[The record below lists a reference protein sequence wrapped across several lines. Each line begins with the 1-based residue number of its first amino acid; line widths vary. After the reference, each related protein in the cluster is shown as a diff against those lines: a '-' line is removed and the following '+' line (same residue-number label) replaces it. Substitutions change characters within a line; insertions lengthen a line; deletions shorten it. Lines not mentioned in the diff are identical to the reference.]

1 MKFYELIPLT
11 AAVTN
16 LALTLFVLTRD
27 LRSTLNRVYLLWG
40 LSITVWNLGTFF
52 MFSVKTESSARLWS
66 AFLHY
71 GVIFLPISLLHL
83 SILIA
88 QVKLPRWLPALYGWF
103 GLLAL
108 SNAAGFFTS
117 GVRYLDDAYFYS
129 VAGPGFWAF
138 VASYVVVTTATVVI
152 LYQKLATLQRLHRA
166 RVKALLWANGILI
179 GFGWNDILPIL
190 GFDRYPFTEIAIFPF
205 GSAAAIFYGIIVGYS
220 VLQHHLLDIH
230 VTLGKAA
237 AHAVRLLFLFLIGF
251 LLLLLLNVFRPKE
264 FSTFAFFSALGVLLA
279 SATVAS
285 IFFPRLFG
293 KGDEALEQR
302 ILSDRFGDRFEY
314 HDKVRAF
321 LQEVQFYNNAD
332 LLLTDLDALFLKT
345 IRVRNYQIILLDE
358 STHVFT
364 VFRGH
369 PKSAQT
375 QLPEL
380 RSNSP
385 IFQIFQQTTASY
397 LAFNLAYIMPG
408 ETEME
413 REARQFLKG
422 FEPEFCF
429 PFFSGEEPF
438 GLLLIGEKTS
448 GTPYTP
454 NDLLLLTRLVK
465 NLSLI
470 LNQIRLKK
478 QVLLAEELELLG
490 RMSRGMAHDLNNLL
504 TPVSTYL
511 QLTSAQVNGNTDGAN
526 ELLPTCLRNVGTI
539 EAYVKDALF
548 FSENHTVQI
557 APALLDQLI
566 HKVVDLA
573 GPKLK
578 RRQVRTE
585 LPEYPP
591 TVVEMDSV
599 LVQRCLGNI
608 LSNAIDASSPGTSV
622 RFELQRLA
630 TTEAGREW
638 VRVSI
643 TDAGEGISRKNLER
657 LSSAYFTT
665 KETGD
670 ENRGFGLGLA
680 ICRKIIHQHS
690 GNLNIV
696 SEEKKGTTV
705 TVDLPVRFVSPSPPP
720 AIPLEEEI

>member
-1 MKFYELIPLT
+1 MRFSELIPLT

-52 MFSVKTESSARLWS
+52 LFSVQDEGAARFWS

-71 GVIFLPISLLHL
+71 GVIFLPVSLFHL
-83 SILIA
+83 SCLIA
-88 QVKLPRWLPALYGWF
+88 QVKLPRWLPMLYGWF

-108 SNAAGFFTS
+108 SNVLGWFTA
-117 GVRYLDDAYFYS
+117 GVRKFGYAYYS

-138 VASYVVVTTATVVI
+138 MASYVVVTTATVFI
-152 LYQKLATLQRLHRA
+152 LYRKLGTLQRLHRA

-179 GFGWNDILPIL
+179 GFGWNDILPIV
-190 GFDRYPFTEIAIFPF
+190 GVDTYPFTSIAIFPF

-237 AHAVRLLFLFLIGF
+237 AHAVRLLFLFLIGL
-251 LLLLLLNVFRPKE
+251 LLLLLLNVFQPGE
-264 FSTFAFFSALGVLLA
+264 FTPFTFLASLGVLLV
-279 SATVAS
+279 SALVAS

-293 KGDEALEQR
+293 KGDESLEQR
-302 ILSDRFGDRFEY
+302 ILSDRYGDRFEY
-314 HDKVRAF
+314 HDKVRSF

-332 LLLTDLDALFLKT
+332 LLLNDLDALFVKT

-369 PKSAQT
+369 PRVAQA

-380 RSNSP
+380 RADSS
-385 IFQIFQQTTASY
+385 IFQLFQNTTATY

-413 REARQFLKG
+413 REARQLLKR

-429 PFFSGEEPF
+429 PFFSGDEPF

-448 GTPYTP
+448 GIPYTP
-454 NDLLLLTRLVK
+454 NDLTLLTRLVK

-504 TPVSTYL
+504 TPVSTFL
-511 QLTSAQVNGNTDGAN
+511 QMTRESANGAGDND
-526 ELLPTCLRNVGTI
+526 ELLPICLRNVGTI
-539 EAYVKDALF
+539 QAYVKDALF
-548 FSENHTVQI
+548 FSQNHTVQI
-557 APALLDQLI
+557 VPTQLDQLI
-566 HKVVDLA
+566 HKVVELA
-573 GPKLK
+573 GSKLK
-578 RRQVRTE
+578 RRQVRAE
-585 LPEYPP
+585 VPEHPP
-591 TVVEMDSV
+591 TVVEMDPV
-599 LVQRCLGNI
+599 LIQRCLGNI
-608 LSNAIDASSPGTSV
+608 LSNAIDASAAGTTV
-622 RFELQRLA
+622 RIELQRMA

-638 VRVSI
+638 VRVQVI
-643 TDAGEGISRKNLER
+643 DQGEGISRENLQR
-657 LSSAYFTT
+657 LTSAYFTT
-665 KETGD
+665 KDSGD

-680 ICRKIIHQHS
+680 ICRKIVHQHG
-690 GNLNIV
+690 GNLNIA

-705 TVDLPVRFVSPSPPP
+705 TVDLPVRFAPPSPPP
-720 AIPLEEEI
+720 NIPLEVEA

>member
-1 MKFYELIPLT
+1 MKFSELIPLT

-40 LSITVWNLGTFF
+40 LSITVWNVGTFF
-52 MFSVKTESSARLWS
+52 MFSVEEESSARFWS
-66 AFLHY
+66 TFLHY
-71 GVIFLPISLLHL
+71 GVIFLPISLFHL

-88 QVKLPRWLPALYGWF
+88 QVKLPRWLPVLYGWF

-108 SNAAGFFTS
+108 ANVAGFFTS
-117 GVRYLDDAYFYS
+117 GVRYLGYAFYS

-138 VASYVVVTTATVVI
+138 MVTYVVVTTATVLI
-152 LYQKLATLQRLHRA
+152 LYRKLNTLQRLHRA

-179 GFGWNDILPIL
+179 GFGWNDILPIV
-190 GFDRYPFTEIAIFPF
+190 GFDTYPFTSIHIFPF
-205 GSAAAIFYGIIVGYS
+205 GAAAAIFIGIIVGYG

-237 AHAVRLLFLFLIGF
+237 AHAVRLLFLFLIGL
-251 LLLLLLNVFRPKE
+251 LLLLLLNVFRPDQFTH
-264 FSTFAFFSALGVLLA
+264 FSFFGSLGVLLV
-279 SATVAS
+279 SAMVAS
-285 IFFPRLFG
+285 IFFPLLFG
-293 KGDEALEQR
+293 KGEDSLEQR
-302 ILSDRFGDRFEY
+302 ILSDRYGDRFEY
-314 HDKVRAF
+314 HDKVRSF
-321 LQEVQFYNNAD
+321 LLEVQFYNNAD
-332 LLLTDLDALFLKT
+332 LLLNDLDALFVKT
-345 IRVRNYQIILLDE
+345 IHVRNYQIILLDE

-364 VFRGH
+364 VFRSH
-369 PKSAQT
+369 PRLQQV

-380 RSNSP
+380 RADSP
-385 IFQIFQQTTASY
+385 IFQIFQNTTASH

-413 REARQFLKG
+413 REARQLLKR

-429 PFFSGEEPF
+429 PFFSGDEPF
-438 GLLLIGEKTS
+438 GLLLIGEKS
-448 GTPYTP
+448 NGDPYTP
-454 NDLLLLTRLVK
+454 NDLTLLTRLVK

-511 QLTSAQVNGNTDGAN
+511 QITKETANGNATGD
-526 ELLPTCLRNVGTI
+526 ELLPVCLRNVGTI
-539 EAYVKDALF
+539 QAYVKEALF
-548 FSENHTVQI
+548 FSQNHTVQI
-557 APALLDQLI
+557 APAPLDRVI
-566 HKVVDLA
+566 HKVVELA
-573 GPKLK
+573 EPKLK
-578 RRQVRTE
+578 RRQVRAD
-585 LPEYPP
+585 LPEYPV

-608 LSNAIDASSPGTSV
+608 LSNAIDASPPGATV
-622 RFELQRLA
+622 RIDLQRLT

-638 VRVSI
+638 VRVRI
-643 TDAGEGISRKNLER
+643 IDYGEGISRENLQR
-657 LSSAYFTT
+657 LTSAYFTT
-665 KETGD
+665 KDSGD

-680 ICRKIIHQHS
+680 ICRKIVHQHG
-690 GNLNIV
+690 GNLNIA

-705 TVDLPVRFVSPSPPP
+705 TVDLPVRYVKASPPP
-720 AIPLEEEI
+720 PIATPQEA

>member
-1 MKFYELIPLT
+1 MRFSELIPLT

-52 MFSVKTESSARLWS
+52 MFSVEQESTARFWS

-71 GVIFLPISLLHL
+71 GVIFLPISLFHL

-88 QVKLPRWLPALYGWF
+88 QVKLPRWLPVLYVWF
-103 GLLAL
+103 ALLAL
-108 SNAAGFFTS
+108 TNVFGFFTA
-117 GVRYLDDAYFYS
+117 GVRSLGYAFYS

-138 VASYVVVTTATVVI
+138 MVSYVVVTTATVFI
-152 LYQKLATLQRLHRA
+152 LYRKLGTLQRLHRA

-179 GFGWNDILPIL
+179 GFGWNDILPIV
-190 GFDRYPFTEIAIFPF
+190 GFDRYPFTNIAIFPF

-237 AHAVRLLFLFLIGF
+237 AHAVRLLFLFLIGL
-251 LLLLLLNVFRPKE
+251 LLLLLLNVFRPSE
-264 FSTFAFFSALGVLLA
+264 FTPFAFFGSLGVLLV
-279 SATVAS
+279 SALVAS

-293 KGDEALEQR
+293 KGDESLEQR
-302 ILSDRFGDRFEY
+302 ILSDRYGDRFEY
-314 HDKVRAF
+314 HDKVRSF

-332 LLLTDLDALFLKT
+332 LLLNDLDALFVKT

-369 PKSAQT
+369 PKFPQA

-380 RSNSP
+380 RADSP
-385 IFQIFQQTTASY
+385 IFQLFQNTTATY

-413 REARQFLKG
+413 REARQLLKR

-429 PFFSGEEPF
+429 PFFSGDEPF

-454 NDLLLLTRLVK
+454 NDLTLLTRLVK

-504 TPVSTYL
+504 TPVSTFL
-511 QLTSAQVNGNTDGAN
+511 QMTKESANGSAPGEND
-526 ELLPTCLRNVGTI
+526 ELIPICLRNVGTI
-539 EAYVKDALF
+539 QAYVKDALF
-548 FSENHTVQI
+548 FSQNHTVQI
-557 APALLDQLI
+557 GPAQLDHLI
-566 HKVVDLA
+566 HKVIELA
-573 GPKLK
+573 EPKLK
-578 RRQVRTE
+578 RRQVRAE

-591 TVVEMDSV
+591 IVVEMDSV
-599 LVQRCLGNI
+599 LMQRCLGNI
-608 LSNAIDASSPGTSV
+608 LSNAIDASPAGATV
-622 RFELQRLA
+622 RIELQRLA

-638 VRVSI
+638 VRIRIV
-643 TDAGEGISRKNLER
+643 DYGEGISRENLQR
-657 LSSAYFTT
+657 LTSAYFTT
-665 KETGD
+665 KDSGD

-680 ICRKIIHQHS
+680 ICRKIVHQHG
-690 GNLNIV
+690 GNLNIA
-696 SEEKKGTTV
+696 SEEKKGTAV
-705 TVDLPVRFVSPSPPP
+705 TVDLPVHHVQATPPP
-720 AIPLEEEI
+720 AIPVEQEA

>member
-1 MKFYELIPLT
+1 MSFAEFIPLT

-16 LALTLFVLTRD
+16 FALTLFVLTRD

-52 MFSVKTESSARLWS
+52 MFNVENESSARFWS
-66 AFLHY
+66 VFLDY
-71 GVIFLPISLLHL
+71 GVIFLPISLFHL

-88 QVKLPRWLPALYGWF
+88 QVKLPRWLPVLYGWF

-108 SNAAGFFTS
+108 TNVFGYFTS
-117 GVRYLDDAYFYS
+117 GVRYLANAYYYS

-138 VASYVVVTTATVVI
+138 MASYVVVTTSTVVI
-152 LYQKLATLQRLHRA
+152 LYRRLGTLQRLHQA

-190 GFDRYPFTEIAIFPF
+190 GFDTYPFTRVAIFPF

-237 AHAVRLLFLFLIGF
+237 AHAVRLLFLFLIGL
-251 LLLLLLNVFRPKE
+251 LLLLLLNVFRPE
-264 FSTFAFFSALGVLLA
+264 FTPFTFFSSLGVLLV

-293 KGDEALEQR
+293 KGDESLEQR
-302 ILSDRFGDRFEY
+302 ILSDRYGDRFEY
-314 HDKVRAF
+314 HDKVRSF

-332 LLLTDLDALFLKT
+332 LLLNDLDSLFVKT
-345 IRVRNYQIILLDE
+345 VRVRNYQIILLDE

-364 VFRGH
+364 VFRSH
-369 PKSAQT
+369 PKAPT
-375 QLPEL
+375 VQLPEL
-380 RSNSP
+380 RADSP
-385 IFQIFQQTTASY
+385 IFQIFQNTTASY

-413 REARQFLKG
+413 REARQLLKR

-429 PFFSGEEPF
+429 PFFSGDEPF
-438 GLLLIGEKTS
+438 GLLLIGEKAS

-454 NDLLLLTRLVK
+454 NDLALLTRLVK

-504 TPVSTYL
+504 TPVSTFL
-511 QLTSAQVNGNTDGAN
+511 QMTQVQVNGNTDGAN

-539 EAYVKDALF
+539 QAYVKDALF
-548 FSENHTVQI
+548 FSQNHTVQI
-557 APALLDQLI
+557 APAPLDQLI
-566 HKVVDLA
+566 HRVVDLA
-573 GPKLK
+573 GTKLK
-578 RRQVRTE
+578 RRQVHVD
-585 LPEYPP
+585 LPAYPA
-591 TVVEMDSV
+591 TIVEMDSV
-599 LVQRCLGNI
+599 LIQRCLGNI
-608 LSNAIDASSPGTSV
+608 LSNAIDASPAGATV
-622 RFELQRLA
+622 RIELQRLA

-638 VRVSI
+638 VRLRVV
-643 TDAGEGISRKNLER
+643 DHGEGISRENLQR
-657 LSSAYFTT
+657 LTSAYFTT
-665 KETGD
+665 KDSGD

-680 ICRKIIHQHS
+680 ICRKIVHQHV
-690 GNLNIV
+690 GNLNIS

-705 TVDLPVRFVSPSPPP
+705 TVDLPVRHAQPSPPQSLT
-720 AIPLEEEI
+720 LEEAS

>member
-1 MKFYELIPLT
+1 MKFSELIPLT
-11 AAVTN
+11 AAITN

-52 MFSVKTESSARLWS
+52 MFSVEEESAARFWS

-71 GVIFLPISLLHL
+71 GVIFLPISLFHL
-83 SILIA
+83 SVLIA
-88 QVKLPRWLPALYGWF
+88 QVKLPRWLPIVYGWF

-108 SNAAGFFTS
+108 TNALGVFTS
-117 GVRYLDDAYFYS
+117 GVRNLGYAYYS
-129 VAGPGFWAF
+129 EAGPGFWAF
-138 VASYVVVTTATVVI
+138 VVSYVVVTTATVII
-152 LYQKLATLQRLHRA
+152 LYRKLGTLQRLHRA

-179 GFGWNDILPIL
+179 GFGWNDILPIV
-190 GFDRYPFTEIAIFPF
+190 GVDKYPFTNVAIFPF

-237 AHAVRLLFLFLIGF
+237 AHAVRLLFLFLIG
-251 LLLLLLNVFRPKE
+251 LLLLLLNVFRPGE
-264 FSTFAFFSALGVLLA
+264 FTGFTFLASLGVLLV
-279 SATVAS
+279 SALVAS

-293 KGDEALEQR
+293 KGDESLEQR
-302 ILSDRFGDRFEY
+302 ILSDRYGDRFEY
-314 HDKVRAF
+314 HDKVRSF

-332 LLLTDLDALFLKT
+332 LLLNDLDALFVKT

-369 PKSAQT
+369 PKFLQA

-380 RSNSP
+380 RADSP
-385 IFQIFQQTTASY
+385 IFQLFENTTATY

-408 ETEME
+408 ETELE
-413 REARQFLKG
+413 REARQLLKR

-429 PFFSGEEPF
+429 PFFSGDEPF
-438 GLLLIGEKTS
+438 GLLLIGEKSS

-504 TPVSTYL
+504 TPVSTFL
-511 QLTSAQVNGNTDGAN
+511 QMTAARVKDNTEGEN
-526 ELLPTCLRNVGTI
+526 ELVPTCLRNVGTI
-539 EAYVKDALF
+539 QAYVKDALF
-548 FSENHTVQI
+548 FSQNHTVQI
-557 APALLDQLI
+557 APDSLDQLLR
-566 HKVVDLA
+566 KVVDLA
-573 GPKLK
+573 EPKLK
-578 RRQVRTE
+578 RRQVRVE
-585 LPEYPP
+585 LADCPP
-591 TVVEMDSV
+591 TVVEMDAF
-599 LVQRCLGNI
+599 LMQRCFGNV
-608 LSNAIDASSPGTSV
+608 LSNAIDASLSGSLI
-622 RFELQRLA
+622 RIELEQLVS
-630 TTEAGREW
+630 TEPNREW
-638 VRVSI
+638 VRVRI
-643 TDAGEGISRKNLER
+643 IDNGEGISRENLQR

-665 KETGD
+665 KDSGD

-680 ICRKIIHQHS
+680 ICRKIILLHDGH
-690 GNLNIV
+690 LNIA
-696 SEEKKGTTV
+696 SEENHGTTV
-705 TVDLPVRFVSPSPPP
+705 TLDFPAKHPSAIVNSVMALP
-720 AIPLEEEI
+720 A

>member
-1 MKFYELIPLT
+1 MRFYELIPLT
-11 AAVTN
+11 AAITN

-52 MFSVKTESSARLWS
+52 MFGVQTEAAARLWS
-66 AFLHY
+66 VFLHY

-88 QVKLPRWLPALYGWF
+88 QVKLPRWLPVLYGWF

-108 SNAAGFFTS
+108 ANAAGFFTN
-117 GVRYLDDAYFYS
+117 GVRYFGNAFYYS

-138 VASYVVVTTATVVI
+138 VVSYVVVTTATVVI
-152 LYQKLATLQRLHRA
+152 LYRKLGTLQRLHRA

-190 GFDRYPFTEIAIFPF
+190 GFDTYPFTDIAIFPF

-237 AHAVRLLFLFLIGF
+237 AHTVRLSFLFLIGF
-251 LLLLLLNVFRPKE
+251 VLLLLLNVFRPKE
-264 FSTFAFFSALGVLLA
+264 FSPFAFLSALGVLLT

-332 LLLTDLDALFLKT
+332 LLLTDLDALLLKT

-369 PKSAQT
+369 PKAPQT
-375 QLPEL
+375 QLPDL
-380 RSNSP
+380 RANSA
-385 IFQIFQQTTASY
+385 IFQIFRQTTVGY

-413 REARQFLKG
+413 REARQFLKD

-438 GLLLIGEKTS
+438 GLLLVGEKTS

-511 QLTSAQVNGNTDGAN
+511 QIATATANGNTDGAN

-557 APALLDQLI
+557 APAPLDQLI
-566 HKVVDLA
+566 QKVVALA

-578 RRQVRTE
+578 RRQVRAD

-591 TVVEMDSV
+591 AVIEMDAV

-608 LSNAIDASSPGTSV
+608 LSNAIDASSPGSSV
-622 RFELQRLA
+622 RIDLQHLA
-630 TTEAGREW
+630 TTEGGREW

-643 TDAGEGISRKNLER
+643 TDTGEGITRQNLER
-657 LSSAYFTT
+657 ISSAYFTT

-680 ICRKIIHQHS
+680 ICRKIVHQHG
-690 GNLNIV
+690 GNLNIA

-705 TVDLPVRFVSPSPPP
+705 TVDLPVRCAPP
-720 AIPLEEEI
+720 APAKTFPLEDES

>member
-1 MKFYELIPLT
+1 MKFAELIPLT

-52 MFSVKTESSARLWS
+52 MFSVEEESSARFWS

-71 GVIFLPISLLHL
+71 GVIFLPISLFHL

-88 QVKLPRWLPALYGWF
+88 QVKLPRWLPVLYGWF

-108 SNAAGFFTS
+108 TNTFGFFTS
-117 GVRYLDDAYFYS
+117 GVRYLGDAYFYS

-138 VASYVVVTTATVVI
+138 MVSYVVVTTATVVI
-152 LYQKLATLQRLHRA
+152 LYQKLGTLQRLHRA

-179 GFGWNDILPIL
+179 GFGWNDILPIV
-190 GFDRYPFTEIAIFPF
+190 GIDTYPFTKIAIFPF

-237 AHAVRLLFLFLIGF
+237 AHAVRLLFLFLIGL
-251 LLLLLLNVFRPKE
+251 LLLLLLNVFRRGE
-264 FSTFAFFSALGVLLA
+264 FTPFTFFGSLGALLISAL
-279 SATVAS
+279 VAS

-293 KGDEALEQR
+293 KGDESLEQR
-302 ILSDRFGDRFEY
+302 ILSDRYGDRFEY
-314 HDKVRAF
+314 HDKVRSF

-332 LLLTDLDALFLKT
+332 LLLNDLDGLLVRT
-345 IRVRNYQIILLDE
+345 IRVRSYQIILLDE

-364 VFRGH
+364 LFRGH
-369 PKSAQT
+369 PKSPQM

-380 RSNSP
+380 RADSP
-385 IFQIFQQTTASY
+385 IFQIFQHTTASY

-413 REARQFLKG
+413 REARQLLKR

-429 PFFSGEEPF
+429 PFFSGDEPF
-438 GLLLIGEKTS
+438 GLLLIGEKAS
-448 GTPYTP
+448 GTAYTP
-454 NDLLLLTRLVK
+454 NDLQLLTRLVK

-504 TPVSTYL
+504 TPVSTFL
-511 QLTSAQVNGNTDGAN
+511 QMTSATVNGNTDGAN
-526 ELLPTCLRNVGTI
+526 ELIPTCLRNVGTI
-539 EAYVKDALF
+539 QAYVKDALF
-548 FSENHTVQI
+548 FSQNHTVQI
-557 APALLDQLI
+557 APAPLEQLI

-573 GPKLK
+573 EPKLK
-578 RRQVRTE
+578 RRQVSAD
-585 LPEYPP
+585 LPAYPS

-608 LSNAIDASSPGTSV
+608 LSNAIDASPTGATV
-622 RFELQRLA
+622 RIELQRLA
-630 TTEAGREW
+630 TTEVDREW
-638 VRVSI
+638 VRIRVI
-643 TDAGEGISRKNLER
+643 DHGEGISRENLQR
-657 LSSAYFTT
+657 LTSAYFTT
-665 KETGD
+665 KDSGD

-680 ICRKIIHQHS
+680 ICRKIVHQHG
-690 GNLNIV
+690 GNLNIS

-705 TVDLPVRFVSPSPPP
+705 TVDLPVRFAQANAPS
-720 AIPLEEEI
+720 AMATEAKS

>member
-52 MFSVKTESSARLWS
+52 MFSVEREAAARFWS

-71 GVIFLPISLLHL
+71 GVIFLPVSLLHL
-83 SILIA
+83 SVLIA
-88 QVKLPRWLPALYGWF
+88 QVKLPRWLPVLYGWF

-108 SNAAGFFTS
+108 SNVLGWFTA
-117 GVRYLDDAYFYS
+117 GVRKFGYAYYS

-138 VASYVVVTTATVVI
+138 GVTYVVVTTATVFI
-152 LYQKLATLQRLHRA
+152 LYRKLGTLQRLHRA

-179 GFGWNDILPIL
+179 GFGWNDILPIV
-190 GFDRYPFTEIAIFPF
+190 GVDTYPFTNVAIFPF

-237 AHAVRLLFLFLIGF
+237 AHAVRLLFLFLVGL
-251 LLLLLLNVFRPKE
+251 LLLLLLNVFKPGE
-264 FSTFAFFSALGVLLA
+264 FTDFTFLASLGVLLV
-279 SATVAS
+279 SALVAS

-293 KGDEALEQR
+293 KGDESLEQR
-302 ILSDRFGDRFEY
+302 ILSDRYGDRFEY
-314 HDKVRAF
+314 HDKVRSF

-332 LLLTDLDALFLKT
+332 LLLNDLDALFVKT

-369 PKSAQT
+369 PRVAQA

-380 RSNSP
+380 RADSP
-385 IFQIFQQTTASY
+385 IFQLFQNTTATY

-413 REARQFLKG
+413 REARQLLKR

-429 PFFSGEEPF
+429 PFFSGDEPF

-454 NDLLLLTRLVK
+454 NDLTLLTRLVK

-504 TPVSTYL
+504 TPVSTFL
-511 QLTSAQVNGNTDGAN
+511 QMTKESANGSGDND
-526 ELLPTCLRNVGTI
+526 ELLPICLRNVGTI
-539 EAYVKDALF
+539 QAYVKDALF
-548 FSENHTVQI
+548 FSQNHTVQI
-557 APALLDQLI
+557 ARTPMDQLV
-566 HKVVDLA
+566 HKVVELA

-578 RRQVRTE
+578 RRQVRAEVPE
-585 LPEYPP
+585 LPA
-591 TVVEMDSV
+591 TVVEMDAV
-599 LVQRCLGNI
+599 LMQRCLGNI
-608 LSNAIDASSPGTSV
+608 LSNAIDASPVGATI
-622 RFELQRLA
+622 RLELQNLA
-630 TTEAGREW
+630 ATEPGREW
-638 VRVSI
+638 VRI
-643 TDAGEGISRKNLER
+643 RIIDHGEGISRENLQR
-657 LSSAYFTT
+657 LTSAYFTT
-665 KETGD
+665 KDSGD

-680 ICRKIIHQHS
+680 ICRKIVHQHG
-690 GNLNIV
+690 GNLNIA

-705 TVDLPVRFVSPSPPP
+705 TVDLPARFAPPSPPP
-720 AIPLEEEI
+720 NIPLEVEI

>member
-52 MFSVKTESSARLWS
+52 MFSVDRETTALFWS
-66 AFLHY
+66 QFLHY
-71 GVIFLPISLLHL
+71 GVIFLPISLFHL
-83 SILIA
+83 SVLIA
-88 QVKLPRWLPALYGWF
+88 QVKLPRWLPVLYVWF
-103 GLLAL
+103 LLLAL
-108 SNAAGFFTS
+108 TNIFGYFTS
-117 GVRYLDDAYFYS
+117 GVRFLGYAYYS

-138 VASYVVVTTATVVI
+138 LVSYVVVTTATVLM
-152 LYQKLATLQRLHRA
+152 LYRKLQTLQRLHRA

-190 GFDRYPFTEIAIFPF
+190 GFDTYPFTKVAIFPF

-237 AHAVRLLFLFLIGF
+237 AHAVRLLFLFLVGL
-251 LLLLLLNVFRPKE
+251 LLLLLLNVFRPGE
-264 FSTFAFFSALGVLLA
+264 FTTFAFFGSLGVLLM
-279 SATVAS
+279 SALVAS

-293 KGDEALEQR
+293 KGEDSLESR
-302 ILSDRFGDRFEY
+302 MLSDRYGDRFEY
-314 HDKVRAF
+314 HDKVRSF

-332 LLLTDLDALFLKT
+332 LLLNDLDALFVKT
-345 IRVRNYQIILLDE
+345 IRVRSYQIILLDE

-364 VFRGH
+364 LFRTH
-369 PKSAQT
+369 PKAPLD

-380 RSNSP
+380 RANSP
-385 IFQIFQQTTASY
+385 IFQLFQHTTASY

-413 REARQFLKG
+413 REARQLLKR

-429 PFFSGEEPF
+429 PFFSGDEPF
-438 GLLLIGEKTS
+438 GLLLIGEKSS
-448 GTPYTP
+448 GTPFTP
-454 NDLLLLTRLVK
+454 NDLQLLTRLVK

-504 TPVSTYL
+504 TPVSTFL
-511 QLTSAQVNGNTDGAN
+511 QMTKENANGSAPGEND
-526 ELLPTCLRNVGTI
+526 ELVPICLRNVGTI
-539 EAYVKDALF
+539 QAYVKDALF
-548 FSENHTVQI
+548 FSQNHTVQI
-557 APALLDQLI
+557 ALAPLDRLL
-566 HKVVDLA
+566 HKVVELA
-573 GPKLK
+573 ATKLK
-578 RRQVRTE
+578 RRQIRVE
-585 LPEYPP
+585 LPEFPP
-591 TVVEMDSV
+591 TEVEMDSV
-599 LVQRCLGNI
+599 LMQRCLGNI
-608 LSNAIDASSPGTSV
+608 LSNAIDASPPGATV
-622 RFELQRLA
+622 RFELQRLS
-630 TTEAGREW
+630 TTEAEREW
-638 VRVSI
+638 VRVSVI
-643 TDAGEGISRKNLER
+643 DHGEGISRENLQR
-657 LSSAYFTT
+657 LTSAYFTT
-665 KETGD
+665 KDSGD

-680 ICRKIIHQHS
+680 ICRKIVHQHG
-690 GNLNIV
+690 GNLNIA

-705 TVDLPVRFVSPSPPP
+705 TVDLPVRFVKPVPPP
-720 AIPLEEEI
+720 AIPLEEEA

>member
-1 MKFYELIPLT
+1 MRFSELIPLT

-52 MFSVKTESSARLWS
+52 LFSVQDEGAARFWS

-71 GVIFLPISLLHL
+71 GVIFLPVSLFHL
-83 SILIA
+83 SCLIA
-88 QVKLPRWLPALYGWF
+88 QVKLPRWLPVLYGWF

-108 SNAAGFFTS
+108 ANAFGVFTS
-117 GVRYLDDAYFYS
+117 GVRNLGYAYYS
-129 VAGPGFWAF
+129 TAGPGFWAF
-138 VASYVVVTTATVVI
+138 VASYVVVTTSTVFI
-152 LYQKLATLQRLHRA
+152 LLRKLQTLQRLHRA

-179 GFGWNDILPIL
+179 GFGWNDILPIV
-190 GFDRYPFTEIAIFPF
+190 GVDTYPLTRVAIFPF

-237 AHAVRLLFLFLIGF
+237 AHAVRLLFLFLIGL
-251 LLLLLLNVFRPKE
+251 LLLLLLNVFARGE
-264 FSTFAFFSALGVLLA
+264 FTPFTFFGSLGVLLV
-279 SATVAS
+279 SALVAS

-293 KGDEALEQR
+293 KGDESLEQR
-302 ILSDRFGDRFEY
+302 ILSDRYGDRFEY
-314 HDKVRAF
+314 HDKVRSF
-321 LQEVQFYNNAD
+321 LQEAQFYNNAD
-332 LLLTDLDALFLKT
+332 LLLNDLHALFVKT
-345 IRVRNYQIILLDE
+345 IRVRNYHIILLDE

-369 PKSAQT
+369 PKEAQV

-380 RSNSP
+380 RADSP
-385 IFQIFQQTTASY
+385 IFQLFQNTTAGY

-413 REARQFLKG
+413 REARQLLKR

-429 PFFSGEEPF
+429 PFFSGDEPF
-438 GLLLIGEKTS
+438 GLLLVGEKAS
-448 GTPYTP
+448 GAPYTP
-454 NDLLLLTRLVK
+454 NDLMLLTRLVK

-504 TPVSTYL
+504 TPVSTFL
-511 QLTSAQVNGNTDGAN
+511 QLTKEAAKGSTEGAN

-539 EAYVKDALF
+539 QAYVKDALF
-548 FSENHTVQI
+548 FSQNHTVQI
-557 APALLDQLI
+557 ARMPMDQLI
-566 HKVVDLA
+566 HKVVELA
-573 GPKLK
+573 EPKLK
-578 RRQVRTE
+578 RRQVRAEVPE
-585 LPEYPP
+585 LPG
-591 TVVEMDSV
+591 TLVEMDAV
-599 LVQRCLGNI
+599 LMQRCLGNI
-608 LSNAIDASSPGTSV
+608 LSNAIDASPMGATI
-622 RFELQRLA
+622 RLELQNLA
-630 TTEAGREW
+630 ATEPGREW
-638 VRVSI
+638 VRVRVI
-643 TDAGEGISRKNLER
+643 DHGEGISRENLQR
-657 LSSAYFTT
+657 LTSAYFTT
-665 KETGD
+665 KDSGD

-680 ICRKIIHQHS
+680 ICRKIVHQHG
-690 GNLNIV
+690 GNLNIS
-696 SEEKKGTTV
+696 SEELKGTTV
-705 TVDLPVRFVSPSPPP
+705 TVDLPVRFSQPNPP
-720 AIPLEEEI
+720 INLELEVQT

>member
-52 MFSVKTESSARLWS
+52 MFSVEQESTARFWS

-71 GVIFLPISLLHL
+71 GVIFLPVSLLHL
-83 SILIA
+83 SVLIA
-88 QVKLPRWLPALYGWF
+88 QVKLPRWLPVLYGWF

-108 SNAAGFFTS
+108 SNVFGGFTA
-117 GVRYLDDAYFYS
+117 GVRKFGYAYYS

-138 VASYVVVTTATVVI
+138 MVSYVVVTTATVFL
-152 LYQKLATLQRLHRA
+152 LYRKLGTLQRLHRA

-179 GFGWNDILPIL
+179 GFGWNDILPIV
-190 GFDRYPFTEIAIFPF
+190 GVDTYPFTNIAIFPF

-237 AHAVRLLFLFLIGF
+237 AHAVRLLFLFLIGL
-251 LLLLLLNVFRPKE
+251 LLLLLLNVFRPGE
-264 FSTFAFFSALGVLLA
+264 FTDFTFLASLGVLLV
-279 SATVAS
+279 SALVAS

-293 KGDEALEQR
+293 KGDESLEQR
-302 ILSDRFGDRFEY
+302 ILSDRYGDRFEY
-314 HDKVRAF
+314 HDKVRSF

-332 LLLTDLDALFLKT
+332 LLLNDLDALFVKT

-369 PKSAQT
+369 PKPAQA

-380 RSNSP
+380 RADSP
-385 IFQIFQQTTASY
+385 IFQLFQNTTATY

-413 REARQFLKG
+413 REARQLLKR

-429 PFFSGEEPF
+429 PFFSGDEPF
-438 GLLLIGEKTS
+438 GLLLIGEKAS

-454 NDLLLLTRLVK
+454 NDLQLLTRLVK

-504 TPVSTYL
+504 TPVSTFL
-511 QLTSAQVNGNTDGAN
+511 QMTKESANGSAPGETD
-526 ELLPTCLRNVGTI
+526 ELVPICLRNVGTI
-539 EAYVKDALF
+539 QAYVKDALF
-548 FSENHTVQI
+548 FSQNHTVQI
-557 APALLDQLI
+557 SRTPIDQII
-566 HKVVDLA
+566 HKAVELA

-578 RRQVRTE
+578 RRQVRAE

-599 LVQRCLGNI
+599 LIQRCLGNL
-608 LSNAIDASSPGTSV
+608 LSNAIDASPVGATV
-622 RFELQRLA
+622 RIELQNLA
-630 TTEAGREW
+630 AIEPGREW

-643 TDAGEGISRKNLER
+643 IDHGEGISRENLQR
-657 LSSAYFTT
+657 LTSAYFTT
-665 KETGD
+665 KDSGD

-680 ICRKIIHQHS
+680 ICRKIVHQHG
-690 GNLNIV
+690 GNLNIA

-705 TVDLPVRFVSPSPPP
+705 TVDLPMHFAPPSPPP
-720 AIPLEEEI
+720 NVPMEVEA

>member
-40 LSITVWNLGTFF
+40 LSISVWNFGTFF
-52 MFSVKTESSARLWS
+52 MFSVEEEASARFWS

-71 GVIFLPISLLHL
+71 GVIFLPISLFHL
-83 SILIA
+83 SLLIA
-88 QVKLPRWLPALYGWF
+88 QVKLPRWLPGLYGWF

-108 SNAAGFFTS
+108 TNAFGFFTS
-117 GVRYLDDAYFYS
+117 GVHYLGGAYYYS

-138 VASYVVVTTATVVI
+138 VASYVIVTTATVVI
-152 LYQKLATLQRLHRA
+152 LYRKLDTLQRLHRA

-179 GFGWNDILPIL
+179 GFGWNDILPIV
-190 GFDRYPFTEIAIFPF
+190 GFDTYPFTRIAIFPF

-237 AHAVRLLFLFLIGF
+237 AHAVRLLFLFLIGL
-251 LLLLLLNVFRPKE
+251 LLLLLLNVFRPGE
-264 FSTFAFFSALGVLLA
+264 FTGFTFLASLGVLLV
-279 SATVAS
+279 SALVAS

-293 KGDEALEQR
+293 KGDESLEQR
-302 ILSDRFGDRFEY
+302 ILSDRYGDRFEY
-314 HDKVRAF
+314 HDKVRSF

-332 LLLTDLDALFLKT
+332 LLLNDLDALFVKT
-345 IRVRNYQIILLDE
+345 IRVRTYQIILLDE

-364 VFRGH
+364 AFRGH
-369 PKSAQT
+369 PRTPSL

-380 RSNSP
+380 RADSP
-385 IFQIFQQTTASY
+385 IFQIFQNTTASY

-413 REARQFLKG
+413 REARQLLKR

-429 PFFSGEEPF
+429 PFFSGDEPF
-438 GLLLIGEKTS
+438 GLLLIGEKVS
-448 GTPYTP
+448 GAPYTP

-504 TPVSTYL
+504 TPVSTFL
-511 QLTSAQVNGNTDGAN
+511 QMTQATVNGNTDGAN

-539 EAYVKDALF
+539 QAYVKDALF
-548 FSENHTVQI
+548 FSQNHTVQI
-557 APALLDQLI
+557 SRMQIGELI
-566 HKVVDLA
+566 RKVVELA
-573 GPKLK
+573 EPKLK
-578 RRQVRTE
+578 RRQVRAE
-585 LPEYPP
+585 LPEFPA
-591 TVVEMDSV
+591 TVVEMDAV
-599 LVQRCLGNI
+599 LIQRCLGNL
-608 LSNAIDASSPGTSV
+608 LSNAIDASPLGSTV
-622 RFELQRLA
+622 RIEVQNLTA
-630 TTEAGREW
+630 TEAGREW
-638 VRVSI
+638 VRVSVI
-643 TDAGEGISRKNLER
+643 DHGEGISRENLQR
-657 LSSAYFTT
+657 LTSAYFTT
-665 KETGD
+665 KDSGD

-680 ICRKIIHQHS
+680 ICRKIVHQHG
-690 GNLNIV
+690 GNLNIT

-705 TVDLPVRFVSPSPPP
+705 TVDLPVHFAPP
-720 AIPLEEEI
+720 ASPAAATLEDER